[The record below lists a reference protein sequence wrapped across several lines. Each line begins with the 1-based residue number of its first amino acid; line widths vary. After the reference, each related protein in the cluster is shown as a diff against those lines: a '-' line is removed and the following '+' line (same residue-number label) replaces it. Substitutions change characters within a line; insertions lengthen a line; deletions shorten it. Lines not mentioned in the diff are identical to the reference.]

1 MTFPLAGLLRV
12 RRLQQDQRAG
22 DLARAN
28 RRHRE
33 DVRRTER
40 LAGVLAGS
48 PVEVEDRATLVA
60 LVAAR
65 ASARGLLAELRASEA
80 GSASDVEDA
89 RAAHH
94 DARAATTSLEKLEER
109 HAAGVT
115 LEELRAEQGALDETA
130 GQAWARSGKGPDR

>member
-1 MTFPLAGLLRV
+1 MNFRLAGLLRV

-40 LAGVLAGS
+40 LAGALAGS
-48 PVEVEDRATLVA
+48 QVEVTDRATLVA

-65 ASARGLLAELRASEA
+65 ASARGLLVELRASQDR
-80 GSASDVEDA
+80 SAEDLETA

-109 HAAGVT
+109 HDAVVAF
-115 LEELRAEQGALDETA
+115 EELRAEQGALDETA
-130 GQAWARSGKGPDR
+130 GQTWARSKLEPGR